1 MSFHASEGDLILGK
15 YVTSLASFLT
25 NQYFFADADGSVFW
39 EYFRWALCWTT
50 IVSFEHCGELQL

>member
-39 EYFRWALCWTT
+39 EYFR
-50 IVSFEHCGELQL
+50 